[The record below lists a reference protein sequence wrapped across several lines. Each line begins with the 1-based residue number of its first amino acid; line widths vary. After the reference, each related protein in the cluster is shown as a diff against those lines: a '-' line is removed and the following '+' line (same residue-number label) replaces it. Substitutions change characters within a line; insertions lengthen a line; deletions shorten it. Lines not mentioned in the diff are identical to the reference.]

1 MIDFRTLDKDPRFT
15 RFLILTDK
23 EKFMAKLRKDDFR
36 ISNDYEDW
44 RTEYWDFLSEVYFNT
59 DQILA
64 IKEDHGHV
72 VRWGEDTLP
81 LDFIQIFTPS
91 GRIYDAVSVAFCL
104 EDVELAY
111 DNGEKDD

>member
-23 EKFMAKLRKDDFR
+23 EKFLAKLRKDDFR

-44 RTEYWDFLSEVYFNT
+44 KTEYMDFISETYFNV

-64 IKEDHGHV
+64 IKEDHGHMV
-72 VRWGEDTLP
+72 MWGEDRLP
-81 LDFIQIFTPS
+81 LEFFQIITLS

-104 EDVELAY
+104 DDVEIAF
-111 DNGEKDD
+111 DNGEKND